1 MAAVADRPI
10 EEARKLLQ
18 KTRVRM
24 PVNPVA
30 VAEELGITVK
40 VATFADPRIVGAL
53 LPQEDRWTVYVRSSD
68 SPRRQRFTVAHELG
82 HYVLHQAEHPEGIFD
97 DDLNFLRTE
106 GNVSGDRE
114 QEREANQ
121 FAAEL
126 LMPEDAVRTAYESI
140 KDISALARR
149 FAVSQ
154 EAMGYRVLNLEL
166 R

>member
-1 MAAVADRPI
+1 MATVVNRPI

-18 KTRVRM
+18 KTRART

-30 VAEELGITVK
+30 MAHELGVTVK

-53 LPQEDRWTVYVRSSD
+53 LPQEGEWTVFIRSSD
-68 SPRRQRFTVAHELG
+68 NPRRQRFTVAHELG
-82 HYVLHQAEHPEGIFD
+82 HYVLHRDGHPEGMFD
-97 DDLNFLRTE
+97 DDLNFLRTD
-106 GNVSGDRE
+106 GNIAGDKE
-114 QEREANQ
+114 QEKEANL

-126 LMPEDAVRTAYESI
+126 LMPENAVRTAYESV
-140 KDISALARR
+140 KDISALARL

-154 EAMGYRVLNLEL
+154 EAMGYRVLNLGL